1 MRATILVVA
10 IASAAIAFTAA
21 PSVAGGCTPGP
32 TKIGGKDAMVFCGP
46 AKATVKVGGKT
57 LSFSGGTC
65 ASTSKYFYLNIGT
78 EIFGVPKQKQPY
90 FGVLVGQYPGAK
102 PGTKPS
108 PKDGTYS
115 GGLVSVRWQNSA
127 YDLNGAGDKNV
138 KITLKKGRT
147 AGSFTGST
155 FFTPHTKVTG
165 SFTC

>member
-57 LSFSGGTC
+57 YSFSAGTC
-65 ASTSKYFYLNIGT
+65 ATTSKYFYLNIGT
-78 EIFGVPKQKQPY
+78 EIFGVAKQKQPY
-90 FGVLVGQYPGAK
+90 FGVLAGQYPGSN

-108 PKDGTYS
+108 PRDGTYT
-115 GGLVSVRWQNSA
+115 GGLVVVRSQNKA

-147 AGSFTGST
+147 AGTFMGST
-155 FFTPHTKVTG
+155 FFAPHTKVTG

>member
-32 TKIGGKDAMVFCGP
+32 TKIGGKDAMVY
-46 AKATVKVGGKT
+46 
-57 LSFSGGTC
+57 SFSAGTC
-65 ASTSKYFYLNIGT
+65 ATTSKYFYLNIGT
-78 EIFGVPKQKQPY
+78 EIFGVAKQKQPY
-90 FGVLVGQYPGAK
+90 FGVLAGQYPGSN

-108 PKDGTYS
+108 PRDGTYT
-115 GGLVSVRWQNSA
+115 GGLVVVRSQNKA